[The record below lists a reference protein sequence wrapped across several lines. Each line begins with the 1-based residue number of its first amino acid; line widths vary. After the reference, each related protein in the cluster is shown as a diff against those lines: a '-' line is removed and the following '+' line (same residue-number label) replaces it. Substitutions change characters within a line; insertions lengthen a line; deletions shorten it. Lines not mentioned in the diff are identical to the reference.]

1 MKGENEPKQEEEHPN
16 KEEDVMEDEKLNQR
30 RPTRLMTNENEVKRE
45 KEEDIT
51 LGMQV
56 VDLNRY
62 LFNGIVELCRR

>member
-1 MKGENEPKQEEEHPN
+1 MEEERPN
-16 KEEDVMEDEKLNQR
+16 KKRQ
-30 RPTRLMTNENEVKRE
+30 TRLATNDMDVKQE

-62 LFNGIVELCRR
+62 LFNGIV